1 MRDRFPWPSHDQHG
15 AGEKP
20 PSLQLSPTGSS
31 PAHLP
36 SHCGYYSKE
45 KDSSLAFDFRSLAP
59 AWPQPLFQEMS
70 NQRLCALCY
79 QPLAG
84 VPGPYL
90 AGCKGPQVRRKARA
104 PNPVCLP
111 DSLHALTHDSQPS
124 FPQDDV
130 DDDGTHFGVA
140 EN

>member
-1 MRDRFPWPSHDQHG
+1 MISVGWERSPRLYSSVLQAALQWAHFPSY
-15 AGEKP
+15 
-20 PSLQLSPTGSS
+20 
-31 PAHLP
+31 
-36 SHCGYYSKE
+36 CGYYSKE

-79 QPLAG
+79 QPLAR

-90 AGCKGPQVRRKARA
+90 AGCKGRQVRRKARA
-104 PNPVCLP
+104 PNSVCFP
-111 DSLHALTHDSQPS
+111 GSLYALIHGSQPS
-124 FPQDDV
+124 FSQDDV
-130 DDDGTHFGVA
+130 DGGGTRFGVA